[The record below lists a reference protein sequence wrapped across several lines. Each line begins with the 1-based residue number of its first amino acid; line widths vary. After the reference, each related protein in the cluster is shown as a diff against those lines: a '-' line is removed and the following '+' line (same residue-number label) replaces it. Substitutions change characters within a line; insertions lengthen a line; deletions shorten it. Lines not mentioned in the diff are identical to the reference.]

1 MSTVTA
7 CNPRDRTWRTR
18 VINIRSEVA
27 EAQRVQ
33 NEVETQLRA
42 REFSEGDIF
51 SCTLALEE
59 ALVNAIKHG
68 NRLDRNKKVCIAYCI
83 RPERFDV
90 VIQDERA
97 GFVPADVADPTS
109 LDNLERPCG
118 RGLLL
123 MRHFMDEVTFNER
136 GNAVSMTKLRSPH
149 QLAG

>member
-7 CNPRDRTWRTR
+7 CNPKDRTWRTR

-27 EAQRVQ
+27 EAQRVR
-33 NEVETQLRA
+33 NEVETHLRA
-42 REFSEGDIF
+42 RHYSERDIF

-68 NRLDRNKKVCIAYCI
+68 NRLDRSKKVHVAYCV
-83 RPERFDV
+83 RPERFEV
-90 VIQDERA
+90 VIQDEGA
-97 GFVPADVADPTS
+97 GFIPADVADPTS

-123 MRHFMDEVTFNER
+123 MRYFMEEVTFNES
-136 GNAVSMTKLRSPH
+136 GNAVSMTKRRSPH
-149 QLAG
+149 P